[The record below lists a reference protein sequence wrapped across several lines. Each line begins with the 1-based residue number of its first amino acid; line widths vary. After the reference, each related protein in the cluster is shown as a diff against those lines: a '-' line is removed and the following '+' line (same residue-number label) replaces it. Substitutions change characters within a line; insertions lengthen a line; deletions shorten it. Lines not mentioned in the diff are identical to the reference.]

1 MNRLLLLNKNTILLI
16 IVSFSLLLLLYIYRE
31 NYFLD
36 ELIEKEDDIELLSLD
51 SSDLIKPKFSINRK
65 KDNITVSANEGNF
78 VTKDKILLNSD
89 VQFKT
94 EDFKI
99 TSNKATFNKKHQT
112 ASSDTLTEFQS
123 EGTIISSQGFNIT
136 NSGNTIS
143 FKGKTK
149 IILSK
154 WNTF

>member
-36 ELIEKEDDIELLSLD
+36 ELIKKEDDIELLSLD

-149 IILSK
+149 ITLSK

>member
-1 MNRLLLLNKNTILLI
+1 LNRLLLLNKNTILLI

-149 IILSK
+149 ITLSK
-154 WNTF
+154 

>member
-65 KDNITVSANEGNF
+65 KDNKEVNNKLKTLIQN
-78 VTKDKILLNSD
+78 LN
-89 VQFKT
+89 QK
-94 EDFKI
+94 E
-99 TSNKATFNKKHQT
+99 Q
-112 ASSDTLTEFQS
+112 
-123 EGTIISSQGFNIT
+123 
-136 NSGNTIS
+136 
-143 FKGKTK
+143 
-149 IILSK
+149 
-154 WNTF
+154 

>member
-36 ELIEKEDDIELLSLD
+36 ELIEKENDIELLSLD

-149 IILSK
+149 ITLSK
-154 WNTF
+154 

>member
-1 MNRLLLLNKNTILLI
+1 MNKLLLLNKNTILLL
-16 IVSFSLLLLLYIYRE
+16 IVLTSLLLLLYIYKE

-36 ELIEKEDDIELLSLD
+36 ESVKEKNNTQLLSLE
-51 SSDLIKPKFSINRK
+51 SSDLVKPKFSINRK

-78 VTKDKILLNSD
+78 VTKDKILLNNE
-89 VQFKT
+89 VEFKT
-94 EDFKI
+94 ENFKI

-112 ASSDTLTEFQS
+112 ASSDTFTEFQS
-123 EGTIISSQGFNIT
+123 ERTMISSQGFNIT
-136 NSGNTIS
+136 NSGDIIS

-154 WNTF
+154 

>member
-149 IILSK
+149 ITLSK
-154 WNTF
+154 

>member
-1 MNRLLLLNKNTILLI
+1 
-16 IVSFSLLLLLYIYRE
+16 LYIYRE

-36 ELIEKEDDIELLSLD
+36 ELIKKEDDIELLSLD

-149 IILSK
+149 ITLSK
-154 WNTF
+154 

>member
-112 ASSDTLTEFQS
+112 ASSDTLTEFKS

-154 WNTF
+154 

>member
-36 ELIEKEDDIELLSLD
+36 ELIKKEDDIELLSLD

-149 IILSK
+149 ITLSK
-154 WNTF
+154 